1 VNRRSAIACIAG
13 IFILDRLTKIWAVKA
28 LAGGKEIKLLPFF
41 GLTYAENTGA
51 AFSMLQNGRFI
62 LIAVSSAL
70 LWAMFHW
77 RGEMA
82 RSGRTAQWGL
92 AFAAGGALG
101 NLWDRVATGVVIDFL
116 HLSHWPVFNVADSF
130 ITCGAVMLGWAFAF
144 GPASRAE
151 GYAEK

>member
-1 VNRRSAIACIAG
+1 MNRRSALACIAG
-13 IFILDRLTKIWAVKA
+13 IFILDRLTKLWAVKA
-28 LAGGKEIKLLPFF
+28 LAGGREIKLLPFF

-51 AFSMLQNGRFI
+51 AFSLLQNGRLA
-62 LIAVSSAL
+62 LIIISVAL
-70 LWAMFHW
+70 LGAMFYW
-77 RGEMA
+77 RGEVA
-82 RSGRTAQWGL
+82 RNGRLAQWGL

-116 HLSHWPVFNVADSF
+116 HLSYWPVFNVADSF

-144 GPASRAE
+144 IPAARAE